1 MALSGVNGA
10 AYAAGQA
17 ALGEAAAARAFTY
30 AASSTS
36 MDEFVGDVSWLGL
49 IAKACVGEPAL
60 SVRKA
65 VFARDLPRGTEAG
78 QGDPMWLVVQSYAP
92 EELSDSGE
100 PAPRARPRASAQRVV
115 TREEL
120 LHGVEVSLVELTGS
134 WDAGDEDG
142 VVVAWVEPAGADL
155 EFGGFEARPSARVML
170 GLGRTRDGAPVVLRR
185 PGG

>member
-36 MDEFVGDVSWLGL
+36 MDEVAGDVSWLGL
-49 IAKACVGEPAL
+49 IAETCVGEPAL

-65 VFARDLPRGTEAG
+65 VFVRDLPRASAPGPGE
-78 QGDPMWLVVQSYAP
+78 PMWLVVQSYAR
-92 EELSDSGE
+92 EELLDSGE
-100 PAPRARPRASAQRVV
+100 PVARARPRASAQRVV
-115 TREEL
+115 TLEEL

-134 WDAGDEDG
+134 WGAGDEDG

-170 GLGRTRDGAPVVLRR
+170 GLGRTRDAEPVVLRR